1 MNVRQSAPADAST
14 QIDDM
19 LDAVILCADEG
30 ARGALAHWFAS
41 LPVHATVADDG
52 YHASRLLQDRAY
64 RLLITDRLLPPWPG
78 LETFRALR
86 ERNPNLRIAFVES
99 GSLDDRIL
107 ARITGVTDFLP
118 RPLKRDALIDML
130 TQKVPAP

>member
-1 MNVRQSAPADAST
+1 MNVRQSTPANAGMH
-14 QIDDM
+14 IDGT
-19 LDAVILCADEG
+19 LDAIILCADEG
-30 ARGALAHWFAS
+30 SRGALAHWFTS
-41 LPVHATVADDG
+41 PATRATLADDG

-78 LETFRALR
+78 LETFRTLR
-86 ERNPNLRIAFVES
+86 ERNPALRIAFVES

-118 RPLKRDALIDML
+118 RPLTRDALVQVL
-130 TQKVPAP
+130 TRKEPAP